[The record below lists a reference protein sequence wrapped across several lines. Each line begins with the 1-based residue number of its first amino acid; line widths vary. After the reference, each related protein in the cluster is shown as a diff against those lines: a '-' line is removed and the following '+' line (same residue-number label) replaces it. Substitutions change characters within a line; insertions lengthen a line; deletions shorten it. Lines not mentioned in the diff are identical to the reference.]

1 MLHLIVILYA
11 LRYLYNQIYVVLCVE
26 NKFIIYHNRKP
37 VSRVRSLYLII
48 RQSENQRSFLQGF
61 VGGRAGLGDTVTIK
75 IKIGTGEIKQST
87 KAQMTAI
94 RDERG
99 SIFLLRGGA

>member
-94 RDERG
+94 
-99 SIFLLRGGA
+99 